1 MWRIAVLQ
9 TYSGDDL
16 VRACVTGSS
25 CQYEHLP
32 LYGIC
37 TSRFLFYHPQ
47 SLLISYYFSIHP
59 QTLWTIYW
67 ALQALWQYWYIIIT
81 LLYICI
87 TILPSSSNSWAG
99 TALSSI
105 NRATLWPDKDATLLP
120 LLYGVSM
127 YRKKKKHTTAIIT
140 AYIFILFP
148 FPLKGKNI
156 SFSVKRGS
164 EAHFL
169 IEAFVFWLIK
179 TMEWLRFTQFTQH
192 DVTVFATVGR
202 ALKTSWRLGRGRWQE
217 PGRIVADIWCVL
229 RLDGAIS

>member
-47 SLLISYYFSIHP
+47 SLLVSYYFSIHP

-87 TILPSSSNSWAG
+87 TILPSLSNSWAG

-105 NRATLWPDKDATLLP
+105 NRATLWPAKDATLLP
-120 LLYGVSM
+120 LLYGLSM
-127 YRKKKKHTTAIIT
+127 YRKKKKTHHSNYHCIH
-140 AYIFILFP
+140 FH
-148 FPLKGKNI
+148 
-156 SFSVKRGS
+156 SFSISIKG
-164 EAHFL
+164 EKHF
-169 IEAFVFWLIK
+169 IFSKA
-179 TMEWLRFTQFTQH
+179 WLRSP
-192 DVTVFATVGR
+192 
-202 ALKTSWRLGRGRWQE
+202 L
-217 PGRIVADIWCVL
+217 
-229 RLDGAIS
+229 LDRSL